1 MTSFEEQ
8 PDGSVIVKLSRPVDV
23 KGESTSRLTI
33 PRLRGKHMFAI
44 KGNIMELGT
53 GPTIAWGDCVVEPH
67 GAVGELDPM
76 DALEV
81 VSRLVGKL
89 LSHQA
94 TGERA

>member
-8 PDGSVIVKLSRPVDV
+8 SDGSVIVKLSSPVNV
-23 KGESTSRLTI
+23 KGEATSRLTI

-44 KGNIMELGT
+44 KGNINELGT
-53 GPTIAWGDCVVEPH
+53 GPTFEWADGVVEPH
-67 GAVGELDPM
+67 GAVGELEPM

-81 VSRLVGKL
+81 VARLVGKL
-89 LSHQA
+89 LSRQA